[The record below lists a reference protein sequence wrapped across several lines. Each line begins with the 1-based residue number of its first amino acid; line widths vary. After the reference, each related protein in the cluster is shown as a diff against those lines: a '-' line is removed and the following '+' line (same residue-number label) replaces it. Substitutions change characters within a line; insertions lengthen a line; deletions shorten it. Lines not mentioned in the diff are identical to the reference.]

1 MQPKVGDLV
10 KWVVDWHS
18 FTASEDGIIEGYEP
32 IYAYGIVTY
41 ASPAGPVAVY
51 FYDWRTSQWASLY
64 MIHDKFE
71 IVSHRNEV
79 S

>member
-18 FTASEDGIIEGYEP
+18 FAASEDGTVEGYEP
-32 IYAYGIVTY
+32 IYAYGIVTH
-41 ASPAGPVAVY
+41 ASPVGPVAVY
-51 FYDWRTSQWASLY
+51 FYDWHTSQWTSLY

-71 IVSHRNEV
+71 IVSRRNEA